1 MIIKRSITK
10 YLMFWKSKA
19 NRKPLIIRGARQVGK
34 TTIIKEFSKTY
45 KYQLILNLEK
55 EEDRE
60 FFRNTD
66 NVKLILQYL
75 LLSRK
80 LNDSCLSDTL
90 LFIDEIQEYPKV
102 ISLLRYFYEEV
113 SELHVIAAGSLLE
126 FAMRRLQTF
135 PVGRVEFMYLHPIN
149 FEEYLEA
156 AGFSILLDDLKNIP
170 TNPIAHRVLMNQFN
184 RYATIGGMP
193 EIIQQAV
200 IDFKVSHLV
209 LTYDSIWNSFLS
221 DIEKYARND
230 TELKVIKLIMST
242 APFLVDK
249 RIKFQNFGPS
259 NYRSREVGVAFRSIH
274 QAKVIQLIYPST
286 EMKPPIILDFKKS
299 PKMQFLDTGIL
310 NHILGITGQLSVL
323 NDFSNDYRGFLIPHI
338 FIQDFISIHHITH
351 FLPSFWVR
359 NKTQSSSELDLI
371 VVVDGKLLPIKIKS
385 GKTGRLRSLHQFI
398 DHCDH
403 HYGIR
408 IYSGEFDV
416 HKTKTPNGK
425 PYVLMNLPYYL
436 GTQLPKYARYFV
448 ENY

>member
-10 YLMFWKSKA
+10 YLMVWKSKA

-60 FFRNTD
+60 FFQNTD
-66 NVKLILQYL
+66 DVKLILQYL
-75 LLSRK
+75 LLARK
-80 LNDSCLSDTL
+80 LNDRSLSNTL

-102 ISLLRYFYEEV
+102 ISLLRYFYEEI

-126 FAMRRLQTF
+126 FAMRKLQTF

-156 AGFSILLDDLKNIP
+156 SGFSIPLDYLKNIP
-170 TNPIAHRVLMNQFN
+170 INPAAHKVLIHQFN

-193 EIIQQAV
+193 EIIQQAI
-200 IDFKVSHLV
+200 IDFKVSDLV
-209 LTYDSIWNSFLS
+209 WTYDSIWNSFLS

-230 TELKVIKLIMST
+230 TELKVIRLIMST
-242 APFLVDK
+242 APFFIDK
-249 RIKFQNFGPS
+249 RIKFQNFGQS
-259 NYRSREVGVAFRSIH
+259 NYRSREVGGAFRNIH

-286 EMKPPIILDFKKS
+286 EMNPPIILDFKKS

-310 NHILGITGQLSVL
+310 NHIMGIIGQLSVL
-323 NDFSNDYRGFLIPHI
+323 DDLSNYYRGFLIPHI
-338 FIQDFISIHHITH
+338 FIQDVISIHNIIHY
-351 FLPSFWVR
+351 LPSFWVS

-371 VVVDGKLLPIKIKS
+371 LAVDDKLLPIEIKS

-398 DHCDH
+398 DYCDH

-408 IYSGEFDV
+408 IYGGEFDIQ
-416 HKTKTPNGK
+416 KTKTPNGK

-436 GTQLPKYARYFV
+436 GTQLLKYARYFV